1 MKHLVF
7 SILLSASF
15 AHAVTLPQGGEL
27 VIAKDAIASM
37 PKKSES
43 KFGTRTLIPV
53 SGQSF
58 SQALQAELSVVPP
71 QKWDE
76 HIRFS
81 TTCALNKQDV
91 LFVRFF
97 ARGYAQKDESGL
109 ARVSLVIEQNG
120 QPYTKE
126 LHQNVDLSR
135 EWKEYYVPIKLDN
148 SYPEQGALT
157 GFDLG
162 HRIQTVEIAEFE
174 VISFGAKVDIRSLP
188 RMRVTYPGCEPNAPW
203 RIEANKRIE
212 QIRKGDLSVV
222 VKGSTG
228 KRLPNATV
236 KVTQTRQAFGWGSAV
251 TVKNILLEDAIGD
264 QYRKIIA
271 DNFSR
276 VVFEN
281 DLKWQSWDNPR
292 HHADILKATQ
302 WLRDHN
308 IEVRGHCL
316 VWPSWRNTPRDLVTL
331 KDDPVALHK
340 RITEHITNEVAT
352 MCGKVVDW
360 DVINEPYDNHDVMK
374 ILGNDEMIAWFK
386 LARAHDPKANLY
398 LNDYS
403 ILSAGGMDVKH
414 QDHFEKTL
422 RFLKDGGA
430 PINGLGMQGHFG
442 GSPTPPE
449 RMLNILGR
457 FAKIG
462 LSISVTEH
470 DIDTEDEQFQADFTR
485 DFLITTFSHPAV
497 VGVLTWGF
505 WEGSHWK
512 PNGAYYR
519 KDWSIK
525 PAGQVWMDLVRKQWR
540 TELEGKTDSTGAF
553 KTRGFL
559 GDYTIT
565 VTHNGKT
572 TTQTSSLPATIEV
585 CLP

>member
-1 MKHLVF
+1 MKQLILV
-7 SILLSASF
+7 SLLIASYCSA
-15 AHAVTLPQGGEL
+15 VPLPPGGRP
-27 VIAKDAIASM
+27 VIDKGAIASL
-37 PKKSES
+37 PKKSAS
-43 KFGTRTLIPV
+43 KWGTRAVIPV
-53 SGQSF
+53 QGQSF
-58 SQALQAELSVVPP
+58 AQAIQTEITAIPP

-76 HIRFS
+76 HIRFGS
-81 TTCALNKQDV
+81 TCALSKQDV

-97 ARGYAQKDESGL
+97 ARGQAQKEESGL
-109 ARVSLVIEQNG
+109 ARLSLVIEKNG
-120 QPYTKE
+120 PPYAKE
-126 LHQNVDLSR
+126 LYQNLDLSR
-135 EWKEYYVPIKLDN
+135 EWKEYYVPVKLDN
-148 SYPEQGALT
+148 SYPERGLLA

-162 HRIQTVEIAEFE
+162 HRIQTVEIADFE
-174 VISFGAKVDIRSLP
+174 LISFESKVDMRALP
-188 RMRVTYPGCEPNAPW
+188 RMRVTYPGCEPDAPW

-212 QIRKGDLSVV
+212 QYRKGDLRVA
-222 VKGSTG
+222 VKDSAG

-251 TVKNILLEDAIGD
+251 TVRNILRQDEVGD
-264 QYRKIIA
+264 RYRKIIEA
-271 DNFSR
+271 NYSR

-292 HHADILKATQ
+292 HHEDILKAVQ
-302 WLRDHN
+302 WLRDRN

-316 VWPSWRNTPRDLVTL
+316 VWPSWKNSPRDLPNL
-331 KDDPVALHK
+331 KDDPAALRA
-340 RITEHITNEVAT
+340 RINEHITNEVAA
-352 MCGKVVDW
+352 MSGKVVDW
-360 DVINEPYDNHDVMK
+360 DVINEPYDNHDVMN

-386 LARAHDPKANLY
+386 LARAFDPKANLY

-403 ILSAGGMDVKH
+403 ILSAGGMDVRH

-442 GSPTPPE
+442 GAATPPE
-449 RMLNILGR
+449 RMLQILDR

-462 LSISVTEH
+462 LNISVTEH

-485 DFLITTFSHPAV
+485 DFLITTFSHSAV
-497 VGVLTWGF
+497 VAVLTWGF

-540 TELEGKTDSTGAF
+540 TELEGKTDNTGKF
-553 KTRGFL
+553 TTRGFL

-565 VTHNGKT
+565 VTYNGKT
-572 TTQTSSLPATIEV
+572 ITKTTGLPASLEIQ
-585 CLP
+585 LP

>member
-1 MKHLVF
+1 MKHLIIA
-7 SILLSASF
+7 ILLSASF
-15 AHAVTLPQGGEL
+15 AYAVTLPPGGEP
-27 VIAKDAIASM
+27 VIAKSAIGSL
-37 PKKSES
+37 PKKSDS
-43 KFGTRTLIPV
+43 KFGTRALIPV
-53 SGQSF
+53 AGQSF
-58 SQALQAELSVVPP
+58 SQALQAEISVIPP

-97 ARGYAQKDESGL
+97 ARGHAQKEESGL
-109 ARVSLVIEQNG
+109 ARICVLIEKNG
-120 QPYTKE
+120 PPYTKE
-126 LHQNVDLSR
+126 LSQNIDLSR
-135 EWKEYYVPIKLDN
+135 EWKEYYVPVRLDN
-148 SYPEQGALT
+148 NYPERGALT

-162 HRIQTVEIAEFE
+162 HRIQTVEIADFE
-174 VISFGAKVDIRSLP
+174 LLSFGTKVDIRSLP
-188 RMRVTYPGCEPNAPW
+188 RMRVTYPGSEPNAPW
-203 RIEANKRIE
+203 RVEANKRIE
-212 QIRKGDLSVV
+212 QLRKGDLSVV
-222 VKGSTG
+222 VKDSAG

-251 TVKNILLEDAIGD
+251 TVRNILRQDNTGE

-271 DNFSR
+271 ENFSR

-308 IEVRGHCL
+308 IEIRGHCL
-316 VWPSWRNTPRDLVTL
+316 VWPSWKNTPRDLVTL
-331 KDDPVALHK
+331 KDDPAALRK
-340 RITEHITNEVAT
+340 RINEHITNEVAT
-352 MCGKVVDW
+352 MSGKLVDW

-386 LARAHDPKANLY
+386 LARAYDPKANLY

-403 ILSAGGMDVKH
+403 ILSAGGMDVRH

-442 GSPTPPE
+442 GAATPPE
-449 RMLNILGR
+449 RMLSILDR
-457 FAKIG
+457 FAKLG
-462 LSISVTEH
+462 LSISITEH

-485 DFLITTFSHPAV
+485 DFLITTFSHPSV
-497 VGVLTWGF
+497 VAVLTWGF
-505 WEGSHWK
+505 WEGSHWR
-512 PNGAYYR
+512 PNAAYYR
-519 KDWSIK
+519 RDWSIK

-540 TELEGKTDSTGAF
+540 TELEGKTDSTGRFA
-553 KTRGFL
+553 TRGFL

-572 TTQTSSLPATIEV
+572 TTKTATLPAAIEV
-585 CLP
+585 CVP

>member
-1 MKHLVF
+1 MKHLIF
-7 SILLSASF
+7 SLLLSASF
-15 AHAVTLPQGGEL
+15 AHAVTIPSGGEP
-27 VIAKDAIASM
+27 VIAKNAIATM
-37 PKKSES
+37 PKKSYS
-43 KFGTRTLIPV
+43 KFGTRALIPV
-53 SGQSF
+53 TGQSF
-58 SQALQAELSVVPP
+58 SQAIQAEVSVVPP

-81 TTCALNKQDV
+81 TSSALNKQDV
-91 LFVRFF
+91 VFVRFF
-97 ARGYAQKDESGL
+97 ARGHAQKEESGL
-109 ARVSLVIEQNG
+109 ARISVLIEKKG
-120 QPYTKE
+120 PPYTKE
-126 LHQNVDLSR
+126 LFQEVDLSR
-135 EWKEYYVPIKLDN
+135 EWKEYYFSVRIDN
-148 SYPEQGALT
+148 NSPADGVSI
-157 GFDLG
+157 GFNLG
-162 HRIQTVEIAEFE
+162 YRIQTVEIADFE
-174 VISFGAKVDIRSLP
+174 VLSFGTKVDYRTLP
-188 RMRVTYPGCEPNAPW
+188 RMRITYPGCEPNAPW
-203 RIEANKRIE
+203 RVEANKRIE

-222 VKGSTG
+222 VKDSAG

-251 TVKNILLEDAIGD
+251 TVKNILREDAIGD

-271 DNFSR
+271 DNYSR

-302 WLRDHN
+302 WLRDRN
-308 IEVRGHCL
+308 IEIRGHCL
-316 VWPSWRNTPRDLVTL
+316 VWPSWRNTPRNLATL
-331 KDDPVALHK
+331 KDDPAALRT
-340 RITEHITNEVAT
+340 RIIEHITNEVAT
-352 MCGKVVDW
+352 MSGKVVDW
-360 DVINEPYDNHDVMK
+360 DVINEPYDNHDVME
-374 ILGNDEMIAWFK
+374 ILGNDEMIQWFK
-386 LARAHDPKANLY
+386 LVRAYDPKANLY

-422 RFLKDGGA
+422 RFLKNGGA

-442 GSPTPPE
+442 GAATPPE
-449 RMLNILGR
+449 RMLSILDR

-485 DFLITTFSHPAV
+485 DFLLTTFSHPAV
-497 VGVLTWGF
+497 VAVLSWGF

-525 PAGQVWMDLVRKQWR
+525 PAGQVWMELVRKQWR

-572 TTQTSSLPATIEV
+572 TTKTASLPASVEICV
-585 CLP
+585 P